1 VGHQPWQREERSCG
15 IGWPPRAQ
23 GLEATDV
30 DLTASIS
37 PIRRPGGVSEMRT
50 SIVCFAIGLIP
61 MLTSASAQVPL
72 ATYVDANGFID
83 VQKLTCAQLANTFQ
97 EDADMPHGTAVGT
110 MVLQR
115 STSSISGRAKKL
127 NTRSSSTARLIKTN

>member
-1 VGHQPWQREERSCG
+1 
-15 IGWPPRAQ
+15 
-23 GLEATDV
+23 
-30 DLTASIS
+30 
-37 PIRRPGGVSEMRT
+37 MRT